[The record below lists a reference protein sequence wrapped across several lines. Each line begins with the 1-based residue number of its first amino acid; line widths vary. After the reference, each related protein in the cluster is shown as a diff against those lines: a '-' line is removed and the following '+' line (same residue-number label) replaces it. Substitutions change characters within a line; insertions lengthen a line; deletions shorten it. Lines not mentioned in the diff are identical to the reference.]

1 MSLTGG
7 INVRGNRNTCIFI
20 LEHPGHPITNVA
32 GGIKIVGN
40 NNAIRFSTTVYPPPV
55 GLPPLPPPALPPR
68 GPGGRPAPDSGD
80 DHDDDDDDDGHGGH
94 GGLRLRLEDTH
105 AYTPEGTDRVMYM
118 DYEVVAMRGMS
129 DMVVPMSGMSDM
141 AAFPDND
148 AVNDSEWAG
157 IADHEGA
164 ESERPPK
171 RRRRNGKQAP
181 AACK

>member
-1 MSLTGG
+1 M
-7 INVRGNRNTCIFI
+7 RGNRNTCIFI

-80 DHDDDDDDDGHGGH
+80 DHDDDDDDDDDGHGGH

>member
-1 MSLTGG
+1 
-7 INVRGNRNTCIFI
+7 VRGNRNTCIFI

-80 DHDDDDDDDGHGGH
+80 DHDDDDDDDDDDGHGGH

>member
-1 MSLTGG
+1 M
-7 INVRGNRNTCIFI
+7 RGNRNTCIFI

-80 DHDDDDDDDGHGGH
+80 DHDDDDDDDDGHGGH

-129 DMVVPMSGMSDM
+129 DMVVPMSDM